1 MTEPLFV
8 DDTGNPDGPPILFV
22 HGFMSSNLQ
31 WEPNRAGLGA
41 ELRLLLTEQPGHGRS
56 PGPDDLAAY
65 RTDAVLEQLDQIRA
79 DRGID
84 QWWVAGQSLGG
95 AMVVRYALRH
105 PDRVR
110 GVVFTN
116 SRAVF
121 GVTGRRA
128 ERQLREQVANS
139 AAGNGGDDDA
149 SDHEDGATERA
160 GADGADRAAR
170 GRRRGGLPT
179 EPTRQDIQ
187 ALPYH
192 PRNARRIPED
202 LKARMV
208 EVADAM
214 PMAVFRHLRNAG
226 PWKSSDEL
234 HQLEVPTL
242 LINGRFEKVFQPCV
256 AEARASVPDLRVVDL
271 DGGHS
276 VNIDQPEAFNAAV
289 LEFVAATGQC

>member
-1 MTEPLFV
+1 MSDRLFV
-8 DDTGNPDGPPILFV
+8 DDTGNLDGPPVLFV

-65 RTDAVLEQLDQIRA
+65 RTDAVLDQLEQIRV

-105 PDRVR
+105 PDRVK

-121 GVTGRRA
+121 GITGRRA
-128 ERQLREQVANS
+128 ERQALKE
-139 AAGNGGDDDA
+139 AGHRSSDEPPGG
-149 SDHEDGATERA
+149 
-160 GADGADRAAR
+160 
-170 GRRRGGLPT
+170 GRSGGGRRGGLPT
-179 EPTRQDIQ
+179 EPTWDDIR

-202 LKARMV
+202 LKVRMV
-208 EVADAM
+208 EMADAM
-214 PMAVFRHLRNAG
+214 PLAVFRHLRNAG

-234 HQLEVPTL
+234 HQLQVPTL

-256 AEARASVPDLRVVDL
+256 EQARAAVPDLRVIDL

-289 LEFVAATGQC
+289 LDFVRDTSGG